1 MTNNSALPQVNLYF
15 KLRSNLQQDT
25 KLHLPSCTLPLSSF
39 KYSNVVSTCCINN
52 VCSSFTSRPNNIC
65 IAKTDCQN
73 LKSKV
78 NLNII
83 NTTSSILV
91 TVVISSTLGHHLDSN
106 SLPLSFTSIDNQ
118 FPSSLLPHT
127 VINAITIPPKIW
139 RKKAPTKFKSIIY
152 DDIDEDLYLFKPFG
166 KYVKR
171 SSS

>member
-65 IAKTDCQN
+65 ITKTDCQN

-91 TVVISSTLGHHLDSN
+91 TVVTSSTLGHHLDSN

-118 FPSSLLPHT
+118 LPSSLLPHP
-127 VINAITIPPKIW
+127 VINAITVPSKIW
-139 RKKAPTKFKSIIY
+139 RTKATIKYKPII
-152 DDIDEDLYLFKPFG
+152 DDDVDDGFILIQTSWK
-166 KYVKR
+166 VC
-171 SSS
+171 